1 MQKSITLI
9 LLLLSLSLVKA
20 NADNTFCMPYIS
32 FECNT
37 SKDPKNYQNNEQ
49 SKRQR
54 IPQKQRYVY
63 GEYNN
68 GALSIYFSNDEGMAT
83 VSVFDLSGN
92 LTYYTIISTSDEET
106 ISTTLDEGYSIQIF
120 TDLGNEYLTTIY

>member
-1 MQKSITLI
+1 MFAFSVCTTLQAEN
-9 LLLLSLSLVKA
+9 STVTCLSLVFTQ
-20 NADNTFCMPYIS
+20 NVVTPVQSNIS
-32 FECNT
+32 N
-37 SKDPKNYQNNEQ
+37 
-49 SKRQR
+49 KRQR

-92 LTYYTIISTSDEET
+92 LTYYTTISTSYEET
-106 ISTTLDEGYSIQIF
+106 ISTTLAQGYSIHII